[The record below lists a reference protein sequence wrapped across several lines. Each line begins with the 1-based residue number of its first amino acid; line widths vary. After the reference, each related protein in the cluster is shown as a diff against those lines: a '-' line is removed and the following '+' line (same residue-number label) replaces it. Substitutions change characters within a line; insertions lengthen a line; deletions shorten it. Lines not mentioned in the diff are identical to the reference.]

1 MAATAVWYLASSSK
15 GVSAHLVV
23 RVVVTALESAPP
35 DTAESRDS
43 TRTPCNHILKCM
55 PGKTVNGDVAW
66 EVVSNEMRNHLNK
79 KIIGKRIFD
88 TEAQESNCTGVI

>member
-43 TRTPCNHILKCM
+43 SRTPRSHILKRM
-55 PGKTVNGDVAW
+55 PGKTVDGDISW
-66 EVVSNEMRNHLNK
+66 EVVSNERSNHK
-79 KIIGKRIFD
+79 YIY
-88 TEAQESNCTGVI
+88 

>member
-43 TRTPCNHILKCM
+43 SRTPRSNILKHI
-55 PGKTVNGDVAW
+55 PLKKVDGDVRW
-66 EVVSNEMRNHLNK
+66 EAVSNEMRNH
-79 KIIGKRIFD
+79 
-88 TEAQESNCTGVI
+88 